1 MKTNL
6 KIGLPMVES
15 FSERQKYINLEIKMI
30 ELIDEINQTE
40 IPEENEENIVE
51 SLEKLIERM
60 FLMRTQ
66 FDNEIIKNNYKL

>member
-1 MKTNL
+1 
-6 KIGLPMVES
+6 MVEN

>member
-6 KIGLPMVES
+6 RTGLPMVEN
-15 FSERQKYINLEIKMI
+15 FSERQKYINLEIKI
-30 ELIDEINQTE
+30 IDLIDEINQVQM
-40 IPEENEENIVE
+40 PEESENILE
-51 SLEKLIERM
+51 NLEKLVERM